1 MLKQTILN
9 KCIALPII
17 TILLLTSC
25 IERVNPY
32 SKQENFDMLW
42 ETLDSRYCFFSYKS
56 VDWRDVKEKY
66 RSGLDTC
73 YTKEQLFYLFGSM
86 LSELKDGHVNLYS
99 SFDIARYWNWFEDYS
114 ENYYED
120 ITKKY
125 LGKNYSITGGLRYT
139 TLRDSIGYVRYASFS
154 SGISHS
160 GIDAIFS
167 RFSNSPGIIIDVR
180 HNGGGS
186 LSYAEILAS
195 RFFEK
200 TTRVGYIQHKTG
212 KGHDDFSSPMD
223 INITPYS
230 GKIWE
235 KPVVVLC
242 NRNSYSATNFFV
254 MVMRQ
259 LPNVTIVG
267 DRTGGGSGL
276 PFSSELPI
284 GWGVR
289 FSASPI
295 LNEIGE
301 HTEFGIEPDINV
313 AFTEEDR
320 IDRIDPIIESAI
332 NILRRQP

>member
-9 KCIALPII
+9 SSII
-17 TILLLTSC
+17 IYILLLTSC
-25 IERVNPY
+25 VDKVNPY
-32 SKQENFDMLW
+32 SKQENFEVLW
-42 ETLDSRYCFFSYKS
+42 ETLDSRYCFFSYKNI
-56 VDWRDVKEKY
+56 DWREVKERY

-73 YTKEQLFYLFGSM
+73 YTKEQLFYLFGNM

-99 SFDIARYWNWFEDYS
+99 SFDVARYWSWFEDYP
-114 ENYYED
+114 ENYYDD

-125 LGKNYSITGGLRYT
+125 LGKNYSISGGLRYT
-139 TLRDSIGYVRYASFS
+139 TLRDSVGYVRYSSFS
-154 SGISHS
+154 SGVSHS
-160 GIDAIFS
+160 GLNAIFS
-167 RFSNSPGIIIDVR
+167 RFENSPGIIIDVR

-186 LSYAEILAS
+186 LSYAELLAS
-195 RFFEK
+195 RFFSEPM
-200 TTRVGYIQHKTG
+200 RVGYMQHKTG
-212 KGHDDFSSPMD
+212 KGHDDFSSPKE
-223 INITPYS
+223 ISITPYI
-230 GKIWE
+230 GNNWT

-259 LPNVTIVG
+259 LPNVTVIG

-295 LNEIGE
+295 LNEKGE
-301 HTEFGIEPDINV
+301 HTEFGIEPDIHV
-313 AFTEEDR
+313 EFTDQDR
-320 IDRIDPIIESAI
+320 IERNDPIIERGI
-332 NILRRQP
+332 ELLRVKS